1 MKLACVNWSGAQLE
15 GYVVNGL
22 DKQPLKL
29 IVDKIAA
36 LGFNCIRLVNSLDV
50 IYKNPVGTFLIINHY
65 EN

>member
-22 DKQPLKL
+22 DKQPLKF

-36 LGFNCIRLVNSLDV
+36 RD
-50 IYKNPVGTFLIINHY
+50 IINKSNY
-65 EN
+65 SCKVSVA